1 MDTMDWPVNMEHMEQ
16 PCLRGE
22 SRQLWGVVSSGF
34 REVHGHRVLR
44 KCEILEIVKYLF
56 IYFFRCL
63 THFTVVIKIN

>member
-1 MDTMDWPVNMEHMEQ
+1 MDRPENILQ
-16 PCLRGE
+16 PCQRVQP
-22 SRQLWGVVSSGF
+22 RQLCGVVSSGF
-34 REVHGHRVLR
+34 REVHGHSVLQ